1 MDIGRGERMQRAE
14 MMAFNIQPR
23 YRIVDPGREFEI
35 VEMPRLGGYGMNL
48 FSYIAGGFMLS
59 AG

>member
-1 MDIGRGERMQRAE
+1 MQRAE